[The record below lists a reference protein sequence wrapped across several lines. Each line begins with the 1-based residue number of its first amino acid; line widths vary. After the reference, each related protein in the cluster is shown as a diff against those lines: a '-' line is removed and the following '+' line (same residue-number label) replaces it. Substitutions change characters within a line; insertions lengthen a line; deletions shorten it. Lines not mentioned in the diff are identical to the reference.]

1 MKEVKGA
8 EDGVLG
14 DGAGGEQGEQ
24 EGDGQSRHRDRDGGW
39 QGGGGGGDELVEI
52 RGIESEEEAV
62 GWEVEAFGG
71 DQPQVWWQ
79 GGNQGG
85 EAG

>member
-24 EGDGQSRHRDRDGGW
+24 EGDGQRRHRDRDGGW
-39 QGGGGGGDELVEI
+39 QGGGGDELVEV

-79 GGNQGG
+79 GGDQGG